1 MIVFRGASA
10 INMDAKGRIAIP
22 MRYRESLRV
31 EHSGIVV
38 ITVDIQSACLLI
50 YPIHEW
56 ELIEAKLLQLS
67 DTNHIERSMK
77 RRLLGHAHECELD
90 GNGRALV
97 PPALRQFASLQKKTM
112 LVGLLNK
119 FELWDEAAWQL
130 QMDESHQQIQAADL
144 TSHERLANFS
154 L

>member
-1 MIVFRGASA
+1 
-10 INMDAKGRIAIP
+10 
-22 MRYRESLRV
+22 
-31 EHSGIVV
+31 
-38 ITVDIQSACLLI
+38 
-50 YPIHEW
+50 
-56 ELIEAKLLQLS
+56 LIEAKLMQLS

-130 QMDESHQQIQAADL
+130 QMDESHQLIQAEDL